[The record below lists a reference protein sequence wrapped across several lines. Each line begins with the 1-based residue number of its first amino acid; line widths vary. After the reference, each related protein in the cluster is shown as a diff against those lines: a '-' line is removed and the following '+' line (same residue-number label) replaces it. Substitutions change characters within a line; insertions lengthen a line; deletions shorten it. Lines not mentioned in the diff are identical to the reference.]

1 MAVKPIENMPMPR
14 SKPTSQ
20 AQMVRDDL
28 KEAFEKRI
36 SQFELEGEYNYKT
49 LGTLVRQ
56 EIRNY
61 FWSNISY
68 PAVRAVK
75 EELKDEFAG
84 MRIVVP
90 DRGFYEERGFV
101 VVKTI
106 KMEDRPH
113 VFVKIYFDAIDNYKD
128 KLLADTRDL
137 MRKRQENK
145 G

>member
-1 MAVKPIENMPMPR
+1 
-14 SKPTSQ
+14 
-20 AQMVRDDL
+20 
-28 KEAFEKRI
+28 
-36 SQFELEGEYNYKT
+36 
-49 LGTLVRQ
+49 
-56 EIRNY
+56 
-61 FWSNISY
+61 
-68 PAVRAVK
+68 
-75 EELKDEFAG
+75 

-113 VFVKIYFDAIDNYKD
+113 VFVKINFDAIDNYKD

-137 MRKRQENK
+137 MRKRQESK

>member
-1 MAVKPIENMPMPR
+1 MAVKPIESMPMPR
-14 SKPTSQ
+14 SKPVTQ

-56 EIRNY
+56 EIRSY
-61 FWSNISY
+61 FWNNVFY
-68 PAVRAVK
+68 PARCAVK
-75 EELKDEFAG
+75 EELKNEFAD

-90 DRGFYEERGFV
+90 DRGFYEDRGFA
-101 VVKTI
+101 VVKTVT
-106 KMEDRPH
+106 MEDRPH

-128 KLLADTRDL
+128 KLLADTREL

-145 G
+145 D